1 MIKLYQIMYYIMRK
15 LKNIQAQKIFQKKII
30 KKAIKSTKINKI
42 FIKVNLQKLFKS
54 LKMLFNKKVIK

>member
-1 MIKLYQIMYYIMRK
+1 MRK